1 MKYNI
6 FKNKFKNC
14 HQNTS
19 KAKPD
24 LVCAIKTRNKF
35 ICVRDHVLA
44 PLRMPQITK
53 QKFSPPLN
61 FKLSF

>member
-14 HQNTS
+14 HLNTT

-35 ICVRDHVLA
+35 IFRGNLCERPCVS
-44 PLRMPQITK
+44 
-53 QKFSPPLN
+53 SPKNASNNRAEVQSSP
-61 FKLSF
+61 KL